1 MGVQPMAKALGPN
14 RKLAP
19 LQSNTEIPDVQA
31 LKEENARLRELV
43 TQLSEL
49 VIKNIVDDFENNDD

>member
-1 MGVQPMAKALGPN
+1 L
-14 RKLAP
+14 R
-19 LQSNTEIPDVQA
+19 SNTENLDIRA

-49 VIKNIVDDFENNDD
+49 VIKNIVDNIDSNDD

>member
-1 MGVQPMAKALGPN
+1 MGVQPMAKALWTK

-31 LKEENARLRELV
+31 LKDENARLRELV

-49 VIKNIVDDFENNDD
+49 VIKNIVDDFGNNDD

>member
-1 MGVQPMAKALGPN
+1 MGVQPMAKALRTRSRPVSL
-14 RKLAP
+14 R
-19 LQSNTEIPDVQA
+19 SNAEHPDVQA

-49 VIKNIVDDFENNDD
+49 VIKNIVDDIENDDD